1 MPDSEGRVVINAA
14 GGVIVMGEKVRIG
27 KVAVSYR
34 TARVTVGAASQGAP
48 GTPDLFV
55 IGDTTTVD
63 DFVSALKAVGL
74 KADVIIG
81 VLQAVEK
88 AGALFGSLIV
98 M

>member
-1 MPDSEGRVVINAA
+1 MINAA
-14 GGVIVMGEKVRIG
+14 SGVIVMGEKVRIG

-34 TARVTVGAASQGAP
+34 TARVTVGSGSSSAGASGASA
-48 GTPDLFV
+48 PDVFV

-63 DFVSALKAVGL
+63 DFVAALKAVGL

-81 VLQAVEK
+81 VLQAIDK
-88 AGALFGSLIV
+88 AGALFGSLVI